1 MAGLKAGKNL
11 ILPRADKIH
20 DPEAKRV
27 IKEILKVLQEMNNTY
42 YSDIVY
48 VEGRVTTLE
57 P

>member
-1 MAGLKAGKNL
+1 MAGLKVGKNL
-11 ILPRADKIH
+11 ILPRADKIQ

-27 IKEILKVLQEMNNTY
+27 IREILKVLQEMNNTY